1 MTMINYRRT
10 GGSSLDEIS
19 LDLDLGSLSAS
30 AAQRIERLL
39 EGSNFFEIPLVHDL
53 RAGPDEHEYTVT
65 VVAGNDLHTVH
76 ASDSSMPRS
85 LRPLIEELTDLARAT
100 G

>member
-10 GGSSLDEIS
+10 GGSALSQMS
-19 LDLDLGSLSAS
+19 LDLDLNSLSAS
-30 AAQRIERLL
+30 AARRLERLL
-39 EGSNFFEIPLVHDL
+39 EESNFFEIPLLTDL
-53 RAGPDEHEYTVT
+53 HAGPDEHEYTIT

-76 ASDSSMPRS
+76 ATDASMPRS